1 MGEGGSFLRRHPSFK
16 NLKSFDT
23 WVSKPFASNGREF
36 PILSH
41 TSSQKPSV
49 TSWSVSSAIHGPV
62 HLSSFSARVDQ
73 SDSFKSYGAGKKL
86 VLDFLREGYHNSKN
100 TLRDTRLAFKFSVE
114 NLILTQYS
122 YSFRSR
128 VDQPL
133 VRKI

>member
-1 MGEGGSFLRRHPSFK
+1 M
-16 NLKSFDT
+16 
-23 WVSKPFASNGREF
+23 
-36 PILSH
+36 
-41 TSSQKPSV
+41 
-49 TSWSVSSAIHGPV
+49 TSWSVSSAIHGPFHLPF

-100 TLRDTRLAFKFSVE
+100 TLRDTRLAFKFSFE

-122 YSFRSR
+122 YSIRSR